1 MLAGMA
7 KPRPG
12 SERARDEQR
21 SDSTPRY
28 AGAPWEVADERADD
42 ERFGKARTDD
52 ADPSELSKAEQDVVT
67 DPKVEHGGEHE
78 GFGRG
83 EKPRKPK
90 SRTKPNPKPKKTR
103 AKRTQKKRR

>member
-1 MLAGMA
+1 M
-7 KPRPG
+7 PRNQQPG

-21 SDSTPRY
+21 SDRTPRY
-28 AGAPWEVADERADD
+28 AGAPWEVADERAPD

-52 ADPSELSKAEQDVVT
+52 SDPSELASWERDVVADT
-67 DPKVEHGGEHE
+67 GIESGAGKS

-90 SRTKPNPKPKKTR
+90 ARTKPNPKPKKTR
-103 AKRTQKKRR
+103 AKRTKAKRR